1 MGEPIYYIELDVAY
15 KKNKSIINKN
25 TWVVSKYKTVGE
37 IMNKD
42 HHSMKRLEDEIYGS
56 SKNRDRI
63 MIKKIHSVKQ
73 VGTTSY

>member
-1 MGEPIYYIELDVAY
+1 MGEPIYYIELAIAY

-25 TWVVSKYKTVGE
+25 TWVVSNHKTIGE

-42 HHSMKRLEDEIYGS
+42 HHSMKRLEDEIYGN